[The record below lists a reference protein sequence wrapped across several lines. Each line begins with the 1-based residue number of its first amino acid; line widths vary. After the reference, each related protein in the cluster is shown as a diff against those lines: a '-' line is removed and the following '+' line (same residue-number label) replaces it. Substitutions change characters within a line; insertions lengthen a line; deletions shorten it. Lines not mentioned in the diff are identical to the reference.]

1 MCLTDACL
9 GSDEVPQKHMM
20 PEGGFK
26 KSAGCYKG
34 GVITCKPQLLFLVN
48 TSFV

>member
-20 PEGGFK
+20 PEGGL
-26 KSAGCYKG
+26 KSQQA
-34 GVITCKPQLLFLVN
+34 VIKEE
-48 TSFV
+48 